1 MQPRLEPVPESE
13 WSDETRALMTA
24 LAQGFDRPLNVFTT
38 LAHHPD
44 LMRRWLRFATHVLVQ
59 STLSARD
66 RELAILRTA
75 WNRRSGY
82 EWGQHISI
90 ARQAGLGDD
99 EIARVAD
106 GPDAEGWRAYEST
119 VLRVV
124 DELCSDGT
132 IGDSTWTAL
141 VAQYDSKQILDLLF
155 LVGQY
160 SMLAMVLSSAR
171 VERDDGLDEHAAGVV
186 FPPEV

>member
-1 MQPRLEPVPESE
+1 MQPRLELVPESE
-13 WSDETRALMTA
+13 WSDDTRALMTV

-44 LMRRWLRFATHVLVQ
+44 LMRRWMRFATHVLVQ
-59 STLSARD
+59 TTLSPRD

-75 WNRRSGY
+75 WNRRSDY

-99 EIARVAD
+99 EIARVAE
-106 GPDAEGWRAYEST
+106 GPGARGWGDHESA
-119 VLRVV
+119 VLHVV
-124 DELCSDGT
+124 DELCADGT

-141 VAQYDSKQILDLLF
+141 VAEYDTKQILDLLF

-160 SMLAMVLSSAR
+160 SMLAMVLRSAR
-171 VERDDGLDEHAAGVV
+171 VQRDDGIDEQAEGMV
-186 FPPEV
+186 FPPEA